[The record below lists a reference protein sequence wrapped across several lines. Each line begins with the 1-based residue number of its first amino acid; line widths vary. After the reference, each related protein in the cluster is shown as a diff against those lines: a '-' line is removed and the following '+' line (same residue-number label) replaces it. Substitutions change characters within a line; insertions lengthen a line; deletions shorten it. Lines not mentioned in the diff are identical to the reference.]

1 MPQGRSHT
9 GSFMALI
16 NKMKE
21 QGHEISLYMEA
32 YPNETNFGLE
42 DRMLRI
48 TNHTNPFASELF
60 ESFQWEHDFVVTSQM
75 FPFFYGSTSCDIV
88 LKEHRNFFNQMVN
101 EHFDLILTDT
111 LFAVCA
117 YGFTT
122 LNKANHVLMSSTHV
136 ESATGAMRAHGINF
150 VLKPRQ
156 FMPVQDAEFRPEL
169 FQYRVAGTF
178 EWIANFIIS
187 AFIINERMKYSLAP
201 VAPSFS
207 FIDYQRTASSTFT
220 DMPSDLIGSFPR
232 TNDLF
237 EYGAYCPT
245 PEPLTGELL
254 DFVSDPQSKGTILVA
269 FGTVINWARV
279 PRKKFDA
286 ILDTLNSLT
295 DYRIVWAYNGLPVNT
310 KPHIFSSKWIP
321 QVDVLFDNRTVLFF
335 SHGGLKSVKEA
346 TCSSTPAVF
355 MPMFAEQVRNGWMA
369 KDKGF
374 AKVFSK
380 HDLTAENLRKT
391 MKLVLENKSFSKN
404 AARIA
409 TLFNDKVVHPL
420 VQGAHHMNRLL
431 RQRKSPMVSKEKSV
445 EIQYI
450 GSEPTLIYI
459 PV

>member
-1 MPQGRSHT
+1 MRPNAPENSEKKLLDLFDLPILPVQTPTNTTPASTDPQAQDTTLRRPS
-9 GSFMALI
+9 SS
-16 NKMKE
+16 E
-21 QGHEISLYMEA
+21 
-32 YPNETNFGLE
+32 PNEDSPDMSPATA
-42 DRMLRI
+42 DADTRTIPTPTPPRR
-48 TNHTNPFASELF
+48 
-60 ESFQWEHDFVVTSQM
+60 SQ
-75 FPFFYGSTSCDIV
+75 
-88 LKEHRNFFNQMVN
+88 RN
-101 EHFDLILTDT
+101 
-111 LFAVCA
+111 
-117 YGFTT
+117 
-122 LNKANHVLMSSTHV
+122 
-136 ESATGAMRAHGINF
+136 R
-150 VLKPRQ
+150 
-156 FMPVQDAEFRPEL
+156 RPPIRL
-169 FQYRVAGTF
+169 
-178 EWIANFIIS
+178 
-187 AFIINERMKYSLAP
+187 
-201 VAPSFS
+201 
-207 FIDYQRTASSTFT
+207 
-220 DMPSDLIGSFPR
+220 
-232 TNDLF
+232 DLF

-295 DYRIVWAYNGLPVNT
+295 DYRIVWAYNGLPLNT
-310 KPHIFSSKWIP
+310 KPHIFSSSWIP

-355 MPMFAEQVRNGWMA
+355 MPMFAEQ
-369 KDKGF
+369 GF

-431 RQRKSPMVSKEKSV
+431 RYGGRMPE
-445 EIQYI
+445 YFYPRAI
-450 GSEPTLIYI
+450 GRDYFSYLNLDLFVV
-459 PV
+459 PVVFVALASY